1 MKQIDASPLADML
14 SVEIT
19 PLSFKEKVESV
30 RERYTQYAL
39 RDTDACGGQPD
50 VADEIFYLKMLEERL
65 MEIITKEQKTK

>member
-19 PLSFKEKVESV
+19 PLSFKERVESV

-50 VADEIFYLKMLEERL
+50 VAEEIFYL
-65 MEIITKEQKTK
+65 